1 MTLHDLVPAQAI
13 LQPENSDA
21 EAGEALRLTAVPAAK
36 PAVQEDVQMMPGGLL
51 VTEPLPFPF
60 TTSNVAVAP
69 SPRHCCSKH

>member
-1 MTLHDLVPAQAI
+1 VTLHDLVPAQAI

-51 VTEPLPFPF
+51 VMLPSRCRFL
-60 TTSNVAVAP
+60 S
-69 SPRHCCSKH
+69 SPATLR